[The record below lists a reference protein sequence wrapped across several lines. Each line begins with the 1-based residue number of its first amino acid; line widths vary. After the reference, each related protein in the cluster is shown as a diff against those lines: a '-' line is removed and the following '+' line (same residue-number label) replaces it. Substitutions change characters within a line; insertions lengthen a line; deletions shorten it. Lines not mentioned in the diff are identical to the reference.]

1 MKIIKVSTELEM
13 SVHEFPSGTIRE
25 HNKALC
31 ELIGNGCDLVEHVM
45 PKRLYTELK
54 MPSSP
59 VKEPGKC
66 VSMLI
71 DEEGRL
77 KPNKANL
84 IGSYLY
90 EFDKHGWA
98 TTYLLEQWQTYSES
112 GFLTAGL
119 TWYLMS
125 AKRDL
130 STITCSSQRTR
141 NDIASMVFQN
151 LKVTCGMELR
161 SQEKRKCG

>member
-59 VKEPGKC
+59 VKEPAMQIRC
-66 VSMLI
+66 LNTSLS
-71 DEEGRL
+71 ENTPL
-77 KPNKANL
+77 K
-84 IGSYLY
+84 
-90 EFDKHGWA
+90 
-98 TTYLLEQWQTYSES
+98 
-112 GFLTAGL
+112 
-119 TWYLMS
+119 
-125 AKRDL
+125 
-130 STITCSSQRTR
+130 
-141 NDIASMVFQN
+141 
-151 LKVTCGMELR
+151 
-161 SQEKRKCG
+161 QETVWMKNC

>member
-13 SVHEFPSGTIRE
+13 SVHEFPEGTMRE
-25 HNKALC
+25 QNKVLYG
-31 ELIGNGCDLVEHVM
+31 LIGNGCDLVEHVM

-84 IGSYLY
+84 SEVIFTSLINM
-90 EFDKHGWA
+90 DA
-98 TTYLLEQWQTYSES
+98 PLLEIFS
-112 GFLTAGL
+112 
-119 TWYLMS
+119 
-125 AKRDL
+125 L
-130 STITCSSQRTR
+130 S
-141 NDIASMVFQN
+141 
-151 LKVTCGMELR
+151 
-161 SQEKRKCG
+161 EKRWEMMALNSAELARRTFHFWKQN